1 MSGIDKIR
9 QEYETVLDKKRE
21 FSERLKQLEKTEPNN
36 FYQIWIIRDQIAYL
50 EGKSE
55 GLKFALDEFDQ

>member
-1 MSGIDKIR
+1 MSGIDRIR

-55 GLKFALDEFDQ
+55 GLKFAIDEFDQ

>member
-9 QEYETVLDKKRE
+9 QEYEMVLDKKRE

>member
-36 FYQIWIIRDQIAYL
+36 FYQIWIIRDRIAYL

-55 GLKFALDEFDQ
+55 GLKFAIDEFDQ

>member
-1 MSGIDKIR
+1 MSGIDRIR

-55 GLKFALDEFDQ
+55 GLKFAIEEFDQ